1 MAKQELNPWTVYMIR
16 CRDGSLYT
24 GITTDLDRRVEEHR
38 DIAVVKKPAAQ
49 KGAKAL
55 RGKGPLELVFSHSV
69 EDRSIASK
77 LEYWIKQLKKSDKES
92 LVAGSFSI
100 ETLKAEILEEP

>member
-38 DIAVVKKPAAQ
+38 DIAVVKKPGAQ

-55 RGKGPLELVFSHSV
+55 RGKGPLE
-69 EDRSIASK
+69 
-77 LEYWIKQLKKSDKES
+77 
-92 LVAGSFSI
+92 
-100 ETLKAEILEEP
+100 